1 MAGDVV
7 VTFETIF
14 DLARKEKDTLE
25 LQKIDPSFFQEASTY
40 LADKQRMLTN
50 ANTKKSLF
58 SEQES
63 EQLTTQVANIKKML
77 RDLYD
82 RRQKKV
88 LEMALSKAKT
98 DAVISLQ
105 AMLPPEKGLHE
116 EFLKML
122 KQDREVVLSKLLT
135 GTPSPAKQEQPP
147 EPEDGVL
154 LKFKEHVEQFVGK
167 ELEEYGPYEADQTVR
182 LPEDVA
188 KLLITS
194 GKAVE
199 A

>member
-7 VTFETIF
+7 VTFETLF

-105 AMLPPEKGLHE
+105 AMLPPEKGLYE

-122 KQDREVVLSKLLT
+122 KQDREVVLNKLLT
-135 GTPSPAKQEQPP
+135 GTPSPAKEEHP
-147 EPEDGVL
+147 EPEEGVL
-154 LKFKEHVEQFVGK
+154 LKFVEHVDSFVGK
-167 ELEEYGPYEADQTVR
+167 ELEEYGPYEADQTAK
-182 LPEDVA
+182 LPEEVA
-188 KLLITS
+188 KVLITS